1 MGGLKRIRNDCT
13 FSQDSFRSNLPS
25 EGPYF
30 SIDLKD
36 ATDRFPI
43 SLQKRIL
50 TIATSKDYA
59 ETWASIMVDEEF
71 DFQGKK
77 LSYGQGQ
84 PMGAFSSF
92 PMFALSHHV
101 ILRIAGK
108 RAGKPNYKNYSL
120 LGDDIVLTNHDIVK
134 QYKQILSNLKVSIS
148 IHKSYE
154 GNLIEF
160 AKRYIYNGNEV
171 SGFQVGGLL
180 ETWRSYPAL
189 FGFLK
194 TTSSRGYLLSCASQV
209 SFVKSLYTKMGLRD
223 LSPRIALKYERMSI
237 FSQFFT
243 NGQPAFLQEQP

>member
-1 MGGLKRIRNDCT
+1 MLTPIGDSNVCNIWDKIYHVKNSQVRKLSALEDKEGKTRTIGIFDYWSQTVLKPLHDSLMGGLKRIRNDCT
-13 FSQDSFRSNLPS
+13 FNQGSFRNNLPS

-50 TIATSKDYA
+50 SIATSKEYA
-59 ETWASIMVDEEF
+59 ESWASIMVDESF
-71 DFQGKK
+71 NFQGEK

-84 PMGAFSSF
+84 PMGAYSSF

-101 ILRIAGK
+101 VLRISGK
-108 RAGKPNYKNYSL
+108 RAGMPNYKEYSL
-120 LGDDIVLTNHDIVK
+120 LGDDVVLTCHDVVK

-148 IHKSYE
+148 IQKSYE

-180 ETWRSYPAL
+180 ET
-189 FGFLK
+189 
-194 TTSSRGYLLSCASQV
+194 
-209 SFVKSLYTKMGLRD
+209 
-223 LSPRIALKYERMSI
+223 
-237 FSQFFT
+237 
-243 NGQPAFLQEQP
+243 

>member
-1 MGGLKRIRNDCT
+1 MLKPIGDSNVCMIWDKVYQIKNNQVRKLSALEDKEGKTRVIGIFDYWSQTVLKPLHDSLMGGLKRIRNDCT
-13 FSQDSFRSNLPS
+13 FNQGSFRSNLPS

-50 TIATSKDYA
+50 SIATSKDYA
-59 ETWASIMVDEEF
+59 ETWSSIMVNEEF

-101 ILRIAGK
+101 VLRIAGK

-120 LGDDIVLTNHDIVK
+120 LGDDVVLTNHDVVK

-180 ETWRSYPAL
+180 ET
-189 FGFLK
+189 
-194 TTSSRGYLLSCASQV
+194 
-209 SFVKSLYTKMGLRD
+209 
-223 LSPRIALKYERMSI
+223 
-237 FSQFFT
+237 
-243 NGQPAFLQEQP
+243 